1 MKIHIDAIPGD
12 GGRVLWDG
20 DKRKDPGAVPPH
32 PGAIVP
38 HRQPA
43 NEQRG
48 AVQTKVEADA
58 FVCDNVPTT
67 PIRADDF
74 AGRDEDPEGTIC
86 NGDGALTEDVQDGV
100 AQHDTG

>member
-1 MKIHIDAIPGD
+1 MARAPKTKIHIDAIPGD
-12 GGRVLWDG
+12 GGRVRWDG
-20 DKRKDPGAVPPH
+20 DERKDPGAVPPH

-58 FVCDNVPTT
+58 VVFDNERTNPSK
-67 PIRADDF
+67 
-74 AGRDEDPEGTIC
+74 G
-86 NGDGALTEDVQDGV
+86 
-100 AQHDTG
+100 